1 MTEAYLNY
9 ISRTIDTN
17 FLLLYPNMFSS
28 IFLLFVGENIFLS
41 LKLMLLDYRELLQS
55 YTINFVI
62 MNLIDSYSY
71 RDAFFSLEQERQ
83 TQVDIWASV

>member
-1 MTEAYLNY
+1 
-9 ISRTIDTN
+9 
-17 FLLLYPNMFSS
+17 
-28 IFLLFVGENIFLS
+28 LLFVGENIFLS